1 MTTLIKDKQIR
12 TVYERVNLTKYDI
25 NSISGLGLTIAELEE
40 DTRIFENL
48 NEYVQYI
55 YYADYDMVPLIELT
69 QFMVE
74 NKVEKMT
81 LKEILLYDN
90 AMQLENDKILLMMC

>member
-12 TVYERVNLTKYDI
+12 TVYERVNLTKSDI
-25 NSISGLGLTIAELEE
+25 NSISDLGLTIAELEE

>member
-12 TVYERVNLTKYDI
+12 TVYERVNLTKSDI

>member
-12 TVYERVNLTKYDI
+12 TVYERVNLTKSDI

-48 NEYVQYI
+48 NEYVQYV
-55 YYADYDMVPLIELT
+55 YYADYDMVPLKELT

>member
-12 TVYERVNLTKYDI
+12 TVYERVNLTKSDI

-48 NEYVQYI
+48 NEYVQYV